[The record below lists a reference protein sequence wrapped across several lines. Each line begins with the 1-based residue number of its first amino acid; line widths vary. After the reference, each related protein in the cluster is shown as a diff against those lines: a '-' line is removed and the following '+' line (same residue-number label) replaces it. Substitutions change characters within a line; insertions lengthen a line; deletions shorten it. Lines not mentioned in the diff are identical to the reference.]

1 VRRARWAPGSQVPL
15 TLPRSD
21 ARQNLVDALTCA
33 TSFFNPP
40 HTHLQAPPPG
50 RRPLLTLRPCRPRAP
65 AQRTPVTDAR
75 ASRAPAPSLCT
86 CRQPPACPASGAP
99 PKLRRAASG
108 EGEETLP
115 LTSRAPQEVAVC
127 FGARL
132 MRGNR
137 VQKVHSS
144 AYRAFDSLTY
154 PPLATL
160 GVDVEWGHR
169 YLLQVRRPPPGRRR
183 VSPSTRRTLTA
194 GPPVLCTRP

>member
-1 VRRARWAPGSQVPL
+1 MPCERHAPEAAETGVRSGWG
-15 TLPRSD
+15 
-21 ARQNLVDALTCA
+21 N
-33 TSFFNPP
+33 
-40 HTHLQAPPPG
+40 
-50 RRPLLTLRPCRPRAP
+50 
-65 AQRTPVTDAR
+65 
-75 ASRAPAPSLCT
+75 PAPN
-86 CRQPPACPASGAP
+86 A
-99 PKLRRAASG
+99 
-108 EGEETLP
+108 
-115 LTSRAPQEVAVC
+115 RAPQEVAVC

-183 VSPSTRRTLTA
+183 VSPSTSRTLTA